1 MHQIVFN
8 EISAAELSA
17 IPTKVQL
24 QLMDS
29 FQVDE
34 EALQAAPEG
43 QNFGIVERE
52 GKKIYRFRFED
63 YRVYFT
69 LEGEETVVVQ
79 RVLNANSMA
88 DFLFRSKIGSATE
101 DQKLANSKS
110 FWSLIEEGEKAT
122 RH

>member
-17 IPTKVQL
+17 IPTDVQL
-24 QLMDS
+24 ELMDA

-34 EALQAAPEG
+34 EALQSAPEG
-43 QNFGIVERE
+43 QNFGLVERE
-52 GKKIYRFRFED
+52 GKRIFRFRYGD

-69 LEGEETVVVQ
+69 LDGDETVIVQ

-88 DFLFRSKIGSATE
+88 DFLFRSKIGPANE

-110 FWSLIEEGEKAT
+110 FWTLIEEGEKAN
-122 RH
+122 RR